1 MMTGALMVPV
11 ALVIA
16 LVPAMLVLTVVVPT
30 VVGAG
35 LKVATVLRTA
45 SAGPTT
51 RMLPFSSA

>member
-11 ALVIA
+11 ALVIT
-16 LVPAMLVLTVVVPT
+16 LVPTVVVPT